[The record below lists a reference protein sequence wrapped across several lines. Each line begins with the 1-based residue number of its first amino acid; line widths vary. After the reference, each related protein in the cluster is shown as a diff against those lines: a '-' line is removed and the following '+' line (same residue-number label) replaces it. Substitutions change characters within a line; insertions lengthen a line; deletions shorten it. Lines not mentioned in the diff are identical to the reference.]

1 MVYSRFVL
9 TKIRVKRPFRPKI
22 YPPKKGEVEGHLT
35 DDICLLARK
44 QLAVVA
50 GRAHTNIFSRR
61 RLGVVFFRIF
71 AIGFGR
77 PKRAPRGNQVR
88 NLSSPAAVS
97 LNDLR
102 HP

>member
-1 MVYSRFVL
+1 MATYTISDGNNRLDVSRL
-9 TKIRVKRPFRPKI
+9 
-22 YPPKKGEVEGHLT
+22 
-35 DDICLLARK
+35 
-44 QLAVVA
+44 VA
-50 GRAHTNIFSRR
+50 GAYFLRITSDGVSSVQKLVIRLVTTVSFGISGKMFSKHFAAY
-61 RLGVVFFRIF
+61 VVFFRIF

-77 PKRAPRGNQVR
+77 PKRAPRGNQVQ